1 MEKTYT
7 ISEVMELQNQKSQL
21 LQRLAIH
28 KQREEEKRKEL
39 SELFAIEGVSNIQ
52 ELSALCNKLNEQMQ
66 VFAKTESENIQKM
79 KEICDELDRCL

>member
-39 SELFAIEGVSNIQ
+39 SELFAMEGVSNIQ
-52 ELSALCNKLNEQMQ
+52 ELSAL
-66 VFAKTESENIQKM
+66 
-79 KEICDELDRCL
+79 